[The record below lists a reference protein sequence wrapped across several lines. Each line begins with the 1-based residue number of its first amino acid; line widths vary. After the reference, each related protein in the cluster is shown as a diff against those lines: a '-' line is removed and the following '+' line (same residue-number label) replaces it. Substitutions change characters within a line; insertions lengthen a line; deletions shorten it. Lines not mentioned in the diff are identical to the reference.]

1 MRDGMPPCPEILSAL
16 LPQIV
21 RLGVVSPHFATGVL
35 HWWVKIENY
44 SIIFVSVQ
52 TFSFAQEIMQSSH
65 RKTPLMNERINGLTI
80 LLFPNTEKEFQ
91 VV

>member
-1 MRDGMPPCPEILSAL
+1 

-21 RLGVVSPHFATGVL
+21 RLGVVCPHFATGVL

-52 TFSFAQEIMQSSH
+52 TFSLAQEIMQPSH
-65 RKTPLMNERINGLTI
+65 RRSPLVT
-80 LLFPNTEKEFQ
+80 
-91 VV
+91 